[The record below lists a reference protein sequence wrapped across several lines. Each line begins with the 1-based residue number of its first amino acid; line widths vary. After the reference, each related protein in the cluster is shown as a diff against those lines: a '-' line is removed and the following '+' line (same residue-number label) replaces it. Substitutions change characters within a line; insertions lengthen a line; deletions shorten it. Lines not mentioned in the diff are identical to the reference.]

1 MSESLPFPFHKGEG
15 EGGGLPSFPP
25 SLLPSFAAAIGY
37 LLHQIIHSSVTQC
50 PPTA

>member
-1 MSESLPFPFHKGEG
+1 MSKSLPSPFHKEEG
-15 EGGGLPSFPP
+15 EGGGFPSFSP
-25 SLLPSFAAAIGY
+25 SRLPSFAAAIGY